1 MSGMD
6 FSLVLVALV
15 GGNRPAVSPTEFR
28 AHLAST
34 YEVSEGAAS
43 VCAWLGGNFARERQS
58 DGRPSS
64 SCKVVG
70 LEAEADL
77 VLWSRPRQVLPA
89 VDLTLYPMLVE
100 VAIQAP
106 PQTVAPLQN
115 QDMGTW
121 PPSWSTILAMSS
133 RS

>member
-1 MSGMD
+1 MEPAEE
-6 FSLVLVALV
+6 LP
-15 GGNRPAVSPTEFR
+15 PAVNPT
-28 AHLAST
+28 L
-34 YEVSEGAAS
+34 
-43 VCAWLGGNFARERQS
+43 
-58 DGRPSS
+58 D
-64 SCKVVG
+64 
-70 LEAEADL
+70 
-77 VLWSRPRQVLPA
+77 
-89 VDLTLYPMLVE
+89 PMLVE